1 MLKKIKLAAVLCA
14 FAVPFAAV
22 AAGPSGFDNQ
32 ARPGAP
38 QGFTHQK
45 MDSIAQ
51 LKSDAKDDQIVVI
64 DGRFTKQIKKEK
76 YEFTDAK
83 GDTIVVDLD
92 DAKGDTILVDL
103 DDEKNWSHVQKDAK
117 VELTAEVDKDFTS
130 TELDALEVKV
140 LK

>member
-1 MLKKIKLAAVLCA
+1 MT
-14 FAVPFAAV
+14 
-22 AAGPSGFDNQ
+22 Q
-32 ARPGAP
+32 
-38 QGFTHQK
+38 QGIPVVHDGEDVKHQK

-76 YEFTDAK
+76 YEFT
-83 GDTIVVDLD
+83 

>member
-83 GDTIVVDLD
+83 GDTI
-92 DAKGDTILVDL
+92 LVEL

>member
-32 ARPGAP
+32 ACPGAP

-83 GDTIVVDLD
+83 GDTI
-92 DAKGDTILVDL
+92 LVDL

>member
-1 MLKKIKLAAVLCA
+1 
-14 FAVPFAAV
+14 
-22 AAGPSGFDNQ
+22 
-32 ARPGAP
+32 
-38 QGFTHQK
+38 

-76 YEFTDAK
+76 YEFT
-83 GDTIVVDLD
+83 

>member
-1 MLKKIKLAAVLCA
+1 MLKKTMLAATLCA
-14 FAVPFAAV
+14 LAVPFAAL
-22 AAGPSGFDNQ
+22 AAGPTGFGPQ
-32 ARPGAP
+32 ERPGAP

-45 MDSIAQ
+45 MNSIAQ

-76 YEFTDAK
+76 YEFT
-83 GDTIVVDLD
+83 

-130 TELDALEVKV
+130 TELDAIEVKV

>member
-1 MLKKIKLAAVLCA
+1 MLKKIKFAAVLCA

-83 GDTIVVDLD
+83 GDTI
-92 DAKGDTILVDL
+92 LVDL

>member
-14 FAVPFAAV
+14 LAVPFAAV

-38 QGFTHQK
+38 QGFTLQK
-45 MDSIAQ
+45 MNSIAQ

-76 YEFTDAK
+76 YEFT
-83 GDTIVVDLD
+83 

-130 TELDALEVKV
+130 TELDAIEVKV

>member
-1 MLKKIKLAAVLCA
+1 MMKKVKLAAILCA
-14 FAVPFAAV
+14 LAVPLAAV

-32 ARPGAP
+32 SRPGAP
-38 QGFTHQK
+38 QGFSHQK
-45 MDSIAQ
+45 MNSISQ
-51 LKSDAKDDQIVVI
+51 LKSEAKDDQIVVI
-64 DGRFTKQIKKEK
+64 DGRFTKQLKKEK

-83 GDTIVVDLD
+83 GETIV
-92 DAKGDTILVDL
+92 VDL
-103 DDEKNWSHVQKDAK
+103 DDEKNWSHVQKDAL

>member
-1 MLKKIKLAAVLCA
+1 MLKKVTLVSALCA
-14 FAVPFAAV
+14 MAVPFAAL
-22 AAGPSGFDNQ
+22 AAGPTGFDSKD
-32 ARPGAP
+32 RPGAP

-45 MDSIAQ
+45 MASIEQ
-51 LKSDAKDDQIVVI
+51 LKSEAKDDQIVVI

-76 YEFTDAK
+76 YEFT
-83 GDTIVVDLD
+83 

>member
-51 LKSDAKDDQIVVI
+51 LKSEAKDDQIVVI

-76 YEFTDAK
+76 YEFT
-83 GDTIVVDLD
+83 

>member
-83 GDTIVVDLD
+83 GDTS
-92 DAKGDTILVDL
+92 LVDL
-103 DDEKNWSHVQKDAK
+103 DDEKNCSHVQKDAK

>member
-1 MLKKIKLAAVLCA
+1 MLKKIKLAAALCA

-22 AAGPSGFDNQ
+22 AGPSGFDNQ

-83 GDTIVVDLD
+83 GDTI
-92 DAKGDTILVDL
+92 LVDL

>member
-32 ARPGAP
+32 AHPGAP

-83 GDTIVVDLD
+83 GDTI
-92 DAKGDTILVDL
+92 LVDL

>member
-64 DGRFTKQIKKEK
+64 DGRFTKQIKNEK
-76 YEFTDAK
+76 YEFT
-83 GDTIVVDLD
+83 